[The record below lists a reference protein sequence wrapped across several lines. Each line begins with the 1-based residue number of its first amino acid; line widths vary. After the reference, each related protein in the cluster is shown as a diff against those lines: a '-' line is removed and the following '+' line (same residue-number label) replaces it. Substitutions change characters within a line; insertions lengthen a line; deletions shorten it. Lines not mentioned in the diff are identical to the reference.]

1 MQNIYNFESEGKPFL
16 DVVRD
21 DSGAPVVDPQNPD
34 SYLTR
39 EIENTAGTILP
50 SIGLMIEF

>member
-1 MQNIYNFESEGKPFL
+1 MQSEGKPFL

-21 DSGAPVVDPQNPD
+21 DNGDPVEDPD
-34 SYLTR
+34 SPDRYLMR

-50 SIGLMIEF
+50 SIGIFIEF